1 MEQLSFV
8 GYHESLASYFKTLN
22 RHWLEKYFYIEPVD
36 EEMLSNPQT
45 FFIDKGGYI
54 FFAKLGDE
62 IAGTFALIR
71 AGDGVFELSKMAV
84 EERFQGHKIGNRMLE
99 FCLEKAKELN
109 AHKVILYSN
118 TTLVNAIHLYHK
130 YGFTEVPLGNSEY
143 RRSNIKMEKDIK

>member
-1 MEQLSFV
+1 MEQLSFT
-8 GYHESLASYFKTLN
+8 GYHESLAGYFKTLN
-22 RHWLEKYFYIEPVD
+22 KHWLEKYFYIEPVD

-71 AGDGVFELSKMAV
+71 TGDGVFELSKMAV
-84 EERFQGHKIGNRMLE
+84 DERFQGHKIGNRMLE
-99 FCLEKAKELN
+99 FCLKKARELN

-118 TTLVNAIHLYHK
+118 TILVNAIHLYRK
-130 YGFTEVPLGNSEY
+130 YGF
-143 RRSNIKMEKDIK
+143 